1 MPTPDH
7 LLSKKRLRRCKQNTK
22 GWVWVENGTIHRFC
36 TQYIPSWQY
45 FTYALSYFSIL
56 LLVGQM
62 RRKRLFKIFPFQEVE
77 RLWERGVL
85 DVKGSGVKVYKKWN
99 LIISKMSLNSE
110 TSRETSSNFTN
121 PCISGV
127 WQPKIPSKIQQKS
140 DPRGWGAC
148 FPKRELVGK
157 SDRTCY
163 RVQPCGNKSS
173 PHEISKEE
181 NDQVYF
187 IKLADRR

>member
-1 MPTPDH
+1 M
-7 LLSKKRLRRCKQNTK
+7 
-22 GWVWVENGTIHRFC
+22 E
-36 TQYIPSWQY
+36 QYINFVHNITLLDNTSLTHSLILA
-45 FTYALSYFSIL
+45 FFSL
-56 LLVGQM
+56 WA
-62 RRKRLFKIFPFQEVE
+62 KWDEKDYSKSFPFKKLRGFGNEESWMSKAVE
-77 RLWERGVL
+77 WRYT
-85 DVKGSGVKVYKKWN
+85 K
-99 LIISKMSLNSE
+99 SE
-110 TSRETSSNFTN
+110 TLSLAKWAWTAKETSSNLTN

-127 WQPKIPSKIQQKS
+127 WQPKIPSRIQQKS

-148 FPKRELVGK
+148 FPKRELVGR

>member
-22 GWVWVENGTIHRFC
+22 GWVWVENGTIHKFC

-77 RLWERGVL
+77 RLWNEE
-85 DVKGSGVKVYKKWN
+85 SWM
-99 LIISKMSLNSE
+99 SKAVEWRYTKSE
-110 TSRETSSNFTN
+110 TLSLAKWAWTAKETSSNLTN

-127 WQPKIPSKIQQKS
+127 WQPKIPSRIQQKS

-148 FPKRELVGK
+148 FPKRELVGR